1 MSVSF
6 LFQVSS
12 FKNRTE
18 MVLCWDLCFLRMK
31 FLRTFEDKLIT
42 IWVQIRDLFLYVFRH
57 AIIVNGY
64 VDDRTWRGIRHRN
77 WGDDLNYY
85 FLQELTGR
93 PVVMY
98 HNFKLANLLC
108 MKNYLCIGTMIDAKN
123 VVNSKSIIWGS
134 GVSGLERSFVHPDH
148 IISVRGPR
156 TKDFCNR
163 YGVKCPDVYGDPALL
178 LSLLYQ
184 PRRWK
189 LTPHYRIGLIPN
201 IADTE
206 HPVVADLLRN
216 ATAYI
221 KVIDMSSYNCWKD
234 IIDTICS
241 CDFIL
246 SSSLHGLIVS
256 DVYQIPNIWIRLT
269 GKAIV
274 GHLKFLDYCDSV
286 ERNIVKPVRIEK
298 TSDITDLL
306 DNADSYF
313 SCADPEKVKE
323 LQDGLIAVAPFK
335 LKIPRR
341 SSLGPLGH
349 FRSIPEKEPSN
360 SIV

>member
-1 MSVSF
+1 
-6 LFQVSS
+6 
-12 FKNRTE
+12 
-18 MVLCWDLCFLRMK
+18 MK
-31 FLRTFEDKLIT
+31 LKSLILT
-42 IWVQIRDLFLYVFRH
+42 LWVQIRDLYLYICRH

-64 VDDRTWRGIRHRN
+64 VDDHTWRGIRHRN
-77 WGDDLNYY
+77 WGDDLNYF
-85 FLQELTGR
+85 FLRELTGR

-98 HNFKLANLLC
+98 HNFKFAKWFRL
-108 MKNYLCIGTMIDAKN
+108 KNYLCIGTMIDAKN

-163 YGVKCPDVYGDPALL
+163 YGVECPDVYGDPALL

-184 PRRWK
+184 PPRLQ

-201 IADTE
+201 VADME
-206 HPVVADLLRN
+206 HPAVAELLQN
-216 ATAYI
+216 ATGHI
-221 KVIDMSSYNCWKD
+221 KVIDMSRYNCWKD

-256 DVYQIPNIWIRLT
+256 DVYQIPNIWISLT

-274 GHLKFLDYCDSV
+274 GHLKFLDYFDSV
-286 ERNIVKPVRIEK
+286 ERKIVKPIRIDK
-298 TSDITDLL
+298 TLDI
-306 DNADSYF
+306 ADIVDHAVLYF
-313 SCADPEKVKE
+313 SCADADKVKE
-323 LQDGLIAVAPFK
+323 LQQVLIKVAPFK
-335 LKIPRR
+335 LR
-341 SSLGPLGH
+341 L
-349 FRSIPEKEPSN
+349 
-360 SIV
+360 